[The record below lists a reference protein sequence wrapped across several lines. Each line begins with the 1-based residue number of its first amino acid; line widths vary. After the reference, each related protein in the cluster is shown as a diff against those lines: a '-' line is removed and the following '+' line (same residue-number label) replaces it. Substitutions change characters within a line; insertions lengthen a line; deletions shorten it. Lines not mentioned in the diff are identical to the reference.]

1 MVPGG
6 QPVKTMLEHH
16 VVDGLCHVLAK
27 PDSHQPTALIAICAH
42 QSGGYGL
49 HVRIT
54 VGSAMNLGA
63 AYDADMEWLESF
75 MAGHIV
81 SVLLPEYA

>member
-1 MVPGG
+1 MMSGG
-6 QPVKTMLEHH
+6 QPVQTMLEHH
-16 VVDGLCHVLAK
+16 VADRFGHILAK
-27 PDSHQPTALIAICAH
+27 ADSYQPAALVAIRAH